1 MATRADVTKALT
13 GTDLSTTRVLMVGAG
28 GIGCELVK
36 NLVLSGFKD
45 ITMIDLDT
53 IDYSNL
59 NRQFLFR
66 AHHVQRSKALVARE
80 AALEF
85 PHDDGLA
92 IAAHHGNIK
101 DEQFGFDFFKGF
113 DIVLNALDNVDA
125 RRHVNRVCLAT
136 GVPSVES
143 GTQGY
148 LGQVRAIVKGVTMCY
163 ECNPPQPPKSYPIC
177 TIRNHPDKPVHC
189 IAWAKELL
197 FKKLFGGEDTDLVDT
212 SEEADEGGDGAAAPA
227 AEAAAEAAP
236 AAAAAPPLQRGE
248 GEAAGAFARRV
259 FSTVFCADVHRLLSM
274 EALWKER
281 APPTPLEI
289 EKLEMPEAASLHDVD
304 RRAWS
309 VAENAAAFVG
319 SIERFYAERGDEVG
333 AATFDKDD
341 PIALDFVTSA
351 SNLRGEIFG
360 IERQSRWSVKEIAG
374 NIVPAIAT
382 TNAII
387 AGFIVLE
394 ALKVLGGRVNCCKYV
409 SLRRNPDVRPKGQAW
424 LQATSVDEPNP
435 NCPVC
440 GDSGITLT
448 VDCATFTVGMLLDRV
463 VKKHLS
469 FNKPT
474 IDYTTMADDGDQLCE
489 GTDDVDDDDKAKFER
504 YLTKPFGEL
513 PVPIGAGTTL
523 EIEDV
528 TQGLNVKM
536 KVVHAVLDDE
546 EVPLGFT
553 LSGEHDPAAH
563 AAAHAAADAASAAA
577 AGGADG
583 ADAAPPPASAGGKR
597 VRAAV
602 DGGDGAADD
611 GAAAEEAAAPK
622 RKKVESVEVGDGS
635 KESAFVLD

>member
-212 SEEADEGGDGAAAPA
+212 SEEADEGGDGA
-227 AEAAAEAAP
+227 AAP

-504 YLTKPFGEL
+504 YLSKPFGEL

-563 AAAHAAADAASAAA
+563 AAAHAAAEAAA
-577 AGGADG
+577 AGGDDAS
-583 ADAAPPPASAGGKR
+583 DAAPPPASAGGKR

>member
-227 AEAAAEAAP
+227 ADADAAAP

-563 AAAHAAADAASAAA
+563 AAAHAAAEAAA
-577 AGGADG
+577 AGGDDAS
-583 ADAAPPPASAGGKR
+583 DAAPPPASAGGKR

>member
-1 MATRADVTKALT
+1 MASSRADVTKQLT

-563 AAAHAAADAASAAA
+563 AAAHAAAEAAA
-577 AGGADG
+577 AGGDDA

>member
-101 DEQFGFDFFKGF
+101 DEQFGFEFFKGF

-212 SEEADEGGDGAAAPA
+212 SEEADEGGDGAGAAPA
-227 AEAAAEAAP
+227 AEA

-394 ALKVLGGRVNCCKYV
+394 ALKVLGGRVNELKYV

-504 YLTKPFGEL
+504 YLSKPFGEL

-563 AAAHAAADAASAAA
+563 AAAHAAAEAAA
-577 AGGADG
+577 AGGDDG

>member
-212 SEEADEGGDGAAAPA
+212 SEEADEGVDGAAASA
-227 AEAAAEAAP
+227 DSAVSTRSVSS
-236 AAAAAPPLQRGE
+236 PPKSFLKRSCI
-248 GEAAGAFARRV
+248 A
-259 FSTVFCADVHRLLSM
+259 HSM
-274 EALWKER
+274 
-281 APPTPLEI
+281 
-289 EKLEMPEAASLHDVD
+289 
-304 RRAWS
+304 
-309 VAENAAAFVG
+309 
-319 SIERFYAERGDEVG
+319 
-333 AATFDKDD
+333 
-341 PIALDFVTSA
+341 
-351 SNLRGEIFG
+351 
-360 IERQSRWSVKEIAG
+360 QCRW
-374 NIVPAIAT
+374 
-382 TNAII
+382 
-387 AGFIVLE
+387 
-394 ALKVLGGRVNCCKYV
+394 
-409 SLRRNPDVRPKGQAW
+409 
-424 LQATSVDEPNP
+424 
-435 NCPVC
+435 
-440 GDSGITLT
+440 
-448 VDCATFTVGMLLDRV
+448 
-463 VKKHLS
+463 
-469 FNKPT
+469 
-474 IDYTTMADDGDQLCE
+474 
-489 GTDDVDDDDKAKFER
+489 
-504 YLTKPFGEL
+504 
-513 PVPIGAGTTL
+513 
-523 EIEDV
+523 
-528 TQGLNVKM
+528 
-536 KVVHAVLDDE
+536 
-546 EVPLGFT
+546 
-553 LSGEHDPAAH
+553 LSGWLRMVHT
-563 AAAHAAADAASAAA
+563 
-577 AGGADG
+577 G
-583 ADAAPPPASAGGKR
+583 
-597 VRAAV
+597 
-602 DGGDGAADD
+602 
-611 GAAAEEAAAPK
+611 
-622 RKKVESVEVGDGS
+622 
-635 KESAFVLD
+635 

>member
-212 SEEADEGGDGAAAPA
+212 SEEADEGGDGAGAAPA
-227 AEAAAEAAP
+227 ADAAAAAAD

-563 AAAHAAADAASAAA
+563 AAADAAAGAAA
-577 AGGADG
+577 AGGDDAS
-583 ADAAPPPASAGGKR
+583 DAAPPPASAGGKR

>member
-504 YLTKPFGEL
+504 YLSKPFGEL

>member
-1 MATRADVTKALT
+1 
-13 GTDLSTTRVLMVGAG
+13 
-28 GIGCELVK
+28 
-36 NLVLSGFKD
+36 
-45 ITMIDLDT
+45 
-53 IDYSNL
+53 
-59 NRQFLFR
+59 
-66 AHHVQRSKALVARE
+66 
-80 AALEF
+80 
-85 PHDDGLA
+85 
-92 IAAHHGNIK
+92 
-101 DEQFGFDFFKGF
+101 
-113 DIVLNALDNVDA
+113 
-125 RRHVNRVCLAT
+125 
-136 GVPSVES
+136 
-143 GTQGY
+143 
-148 LGQVRAIVKGVTMCY
+148 
-163 ECNPPQPPKSYPIC
+163 
-177 TIRNHPDKPVHC
+177 
-189 IAWAKELL
+189 
-197 FKKLFGGEDTDLVDT
+197 
-212 SEEADEGGDGAAAPA
+212 
-227 AEAAAEAAP
+227 
-236 AAAAAPPLQRGE
+236 
-248 GEAAGAFARRV
+248 
-259 FSTVFCADVHRLLSM
+259 M

-394 ALKVLGGRVNCCKYV
+394 ALKVLGGRVNELKYV

-563 AAAHAAADAASAAA
+563 AAAEAAA
-577 AGGADG
+577 AGGD
-583 ADAAPPPASAGGKR
+583 DAPTPRRAGCSAASAARGG
-597 VRAAV
+597 
-602 DGGDGAADD
+602 DGGDG
-611 GAAAEEAAAPK
+611 
-622 RKKVESVEVGDGS
+622 
-635 KESAFVLD
+635 

>member
-212 SEEADEGGDGAAAPA
+212 SEEADEGGDGAGAAPA
-227 AEAAAEAAP
+227 ADAAAEAAP

-394 ALKVLGGRVNCCKYV
+394 ALKVLGGRVNELKYV

-563 AAAHAAADAASAAA
+563 AAAHTAAGAAA
-577 AGGADG
+577 AGGDDAS
-583 ADAAPPPASAGGKR
+583 DAAPPPASAGGKR

>member
-1 MATRADVTKALT
+1 MASSRADVTKALT

-227 AEAAAEAAP
+227 AEAAADAAAP
-236 AAAAAPPLQRGE
+236 AAAAPPLQRGE

-394 ALKVLGGRVNCCKYV
+394 ALKVLGGRVNELKYV

-504 YLTKPFGEL
+504 YLSKPFGEL

-563 AAAHAAADAASAAA
+563 AAAHAAAEAAA
-577 AGGADG
+577 AGGDDAS
-583 ADAAPPPASAGGKR
+583 DAAPPPASAGGKR

>member
-319 SIERFYAERGDEVG
+319 SIERFYAERGYEVG

-563 AAAHAAADAASAAA
+563 AAADAASAAA
-577 AGGADG
+577 AGGDDAS
-583 ADAAPPPASAGGKR
+583 DAAPPPASAGGKR

>member
-1 MATRADVTKALT
+1 MLSLGIHFRTRAKAARRLAPLDAALCFLLALSTMASSRADVTKQLT

-227 AEAAAEAAP
+227 AEAAGGGARGGGG
-236 AAAAAPPLQRGE
+236 AAAAARRGR
-248 GEAAGAFARRV
+248 GGGGVRAAR
-259 FSTVFCADVHRLLSM
+259 
-274 EALWKER
+274 
-281 APPTPLEI
+281 
-289 EKLEMPEAASLHDVD
+289 
-304 RRAWS
+304 
-309 VAENAAAFVG
+309 
-319 SIERFYAERGDEVG
+319 
-333 AATFDKDD
+333 
-341 PIALDFVTSA
+341 
-351 SNLRGEIFG
+351 
-360 IERQSRWSVKEIAG
+360 
-374 NIVPAIAT
+374 
-382 TNAII
+382 
-387 AGFIVLE
+387 
-394 ALKVLGGRVNCCKYV
+394 
-409 SLRRNPDVRPKGQAW
+409 
-424 LQATSVDEPNP
+424 
-435 NCPVC
+435 
-440 GDSGITLT
+440 
-448 VDCATFTVGMLLDRV
+448 LLDR
-463 VKKHLS
+463 LLRRR
-469 FNKPT
+469 PPLT
-474 IDYTTMADDGDQLCE
+474 LDGSAVE
-489 GTDDVDDDDKAKFER
+489 GAR
-504 YLTKPFGEL
+504 
-513 PVPIGAGTTL
+513 
-523 EIEDV
+523 
-528 TQGLNVKM
+528 
-536 KVVHAVLDDE
+536 
-546 EVPLGFT
+546 
-553 LSGEHDPAAH
+553 AAH
-563 AAAHAAADAASAAA
+563 AARD
-577 AGGADG
+577 
-583 ADAAPPPASAGGKR
+583 
-597 VRAAV
+597 
-602 DGGDGAADD
+602 
-611 GAAAEEAAAPK
+611 
-622 RKKVESVEVGDGS
+622 
-635 KESAFVLD
+635 

>member
-1 MATRADVTKALT
+1 MTTRRDTTKALT

-143 GTQGY
+143 GRRGTSARCARSS
-148 LGQVRAIVKGVTMCY
+148 RASRCY

-177 TIRNHPDKPVHC
+177 TIRNHPEPPVHC

-212 SEEADEGGDGAAAPA
+212 SEEADEGGDGAARRRRRRTRRRRRRMRRRRRRCSA
-227 AEAAAEAAP
+227 A
-236 AAAAAPPLQRGE
+236 R
-248 GEAAGAFARRV
+248 ARRRGRSRGASSRP
-259 FSTVFCADVHRLLSM
+259 FLRRRPPCSR
-274 EALWKER
+274 WKR
-281 APPTPLEI
+281 CGRSAAPPTPLEI

-424 LQATSVDEPNP
+424 LQATSVDDWP
-435 NCPVC
+435 NCRWRRQRDHAHRRLRDVHGGDAPRLSSKPV
-440 GDSGITLT
+440 
-448 VDCATFTVGMLLDRV
+448 VQQ
-463 VKKHLS
+463 
-469 FNKPT
+469 
-474 IDYTTMADDGDQLCE
+474 ADDRLRRWPTTATACE
-489 GTDDVDDDDKAKFER
+489 DRRRRRRRQGEVRR
-504 YLTKPFGEL
+504 Y
-513 PVPIGAGTTL
+513 
-523 EIEDV
+523 
-528 TQGLNVKM
+528 
-536 KVVHAVLDDE
+536 
-546 EVPLGFT
+546 
-553 LSGEHDPAAH
+553 
-563 AAAHAAADAASAAA
+563 
-577 AGGADG
+577 
-583 ADAAPPPASAGGKR
+583 
-597 VRAAV
+597 
-602 DGGDGAADD
+602 
-611 GAAAEEAAAPK
+611 
-622 RKKVESVEVGDGS
+622 
-635 KESAFVLD
+635 

>member
-1 MATRADVTKALT
+1 MASSRADITKALT

-101 DEQFGFDFFKGF
+101 DEQFGFEFFKGF

-212 SEEADEGGDGAAAPA
+212 SEEADEGGDGDAAAA
-227 AEAAAEAAP
+227 AAAAAEAAP

-448 VDCATFTVGMLLDRV
+448 VDCATFTVGMLLERD

-474 IDYTTMADDGDQLCE
+474 IDYTTMADDSDQLCE

-504 YLTKPFGEL
+504 YLSKPFGEL

-563 AAAHAAADAASAAA
+563 AAAHPAAEAAA
-577 AGGADG
+577 AGGDDAS
-583 ADAAPPPASAGGKR
+583 DAAPPPASAGGKR

>member
-227 AEAAAEAAP
+227 ADAAEAAAP

-563 AAAHAAADAASAAA
+563 AAADAAADAAAAAA
-577 AGGADG
+577 AGGDDAS
-583 ADAAPPPASAGGKR
+583 DAAPPPASAGGKR